1 MDRTSRYAKF
11 SDWLVNRATYFWAA
25 LLTSTIYVQN
35 IDFWKYIHN
44 FENDFLYFYRPFN
57 LHPKKLF
64 WWFHLRFFRD
74 WTWKKYS
81 THVGT
86 FKAFWILVCFNLL
99 FWSLALR
106 YRDSIKCL
114 GNVGSESIAQIWNSY
129 KRKSWRNFLLILVNV
144 ENFTRGL
151 CKAHHWNKEKFQ
163 SHPIRCPKQNMSL
176 TQKNYVV
183 ISKKKTFNLFKD
195 LP

>member
-25 LLTSTIYVQN
+25 LLTSTIYKTLIFGN
-35 IDFWKYIHN
+35 TYIISKMIS
-44 FENDFLYFYRPFN
+44 FISIGPLICT
-57 LHPKKLF
+57 L
-64 WWFHLRFFRD
+64 
-74 WTWKKYS
+74 
-81 THVGT
+81 T

-99 FWSLALR
+99 FWSLTLR

-129 KRKSWRNFLLILVNV
+129 KRKSWRNFLLILVNI

-151 CKAHHWNKEKFQ
+151 CKAHHWNAEKFQ
-163 SHPIRCPKQNMSL
+163 SHPIRFPKQNMSL
-176 TQKNYVV
+176 TRKNYVV